1 MSLDDQVL
9 ATQKVC
15 NIYPHNLRRIGS
27 KLPHA
32 LKVQLVHSCI
42 VSVLDYLYCNC
53 TYGALSCSNLQKL
66 QKIQNDATRFI
77 FNIKGKQKWEP
88 ITLYLKRLHF
98 LPVKGGLHQD
108 FLVID
113 FLVVSDREE

>member
-15 NIYPHNLRRIGS
+15 NLNLHNLRLIGS

-32 LKVQLVHSCI
+32 LKVQLVHYCI
-42 VSVLDYLYCNC
+42 FSVLDYCNC

-77 FNIKGKQKWEP
+77 FNINQL
-88 ITLYLKRLHF
+88 ITSELPQSNLNVTCIRGFDRF
-98 LPVKGGLHQD
+98 LDHDEFLSRELSRVKT
-108 FLVID
+108 V
-113 FLVVSDREE
+113 